1 MTKHARKIE
10 FDYIYKEPY
19 MSNYI
24 TEVITKEKATEFDT
38 YVTASPKASFMQM
51 STWADVKNNW
61 KWRGII
67 CRDKDGK
74 ICGTIAVLIR
84 KVPMLPYSLFY
95 CPRGPVCDLHDKE
108 VITVLIDAL
117 KKLGKEFRC
126 CDIKLDPD
134 VAVDDD
140 VFRKIAIDLGFKLMG
155 NTMSFETAQPRFV
168 FRLDVDGKTEDEV
181 MAAFHSKTRY
191 NIRVAIKKGV
201 TVEIKGPE
209 AAEEFHKI
217 MIETGTRDDFGIRS
231 ADYFGRMVTA
241 MGENARFYMA
251 YYEGKPI
258 AGSLALRC
266 GNKVWYLYGASSNE
280 SRNVM
285 PNYLVQ
291 WSMIQW
297 AIESGC
303 QIYDFRGVSG
313 FLDESN
319 PLFGIYKFKKGF
331 NGDLVEFIGEM
342 DLILKPLGFKF
353 VNLASSSIKKY
364 ARFKGA
370 FHKK

>member
-1 MTKHARKIE
+1 
-10 FDYIYKEPY
+10 
-19 MSNYI
+19 MSKYI
-24 TEVITKEKATEFDT
+24 TEVISKENAAEFDR

-67 CRDKDGK
+67 CKDADGN

-108 VITVLIDAL
+108 VFVALIDAL
-117 KKLGKEFRC
+117 KKLGKKFRC

-134 VAVDDD
+134 VPVDDD
-140 VFRKIAIDLGFKLMG
+140 AFRAFVTGLGFKLMG

-168 FRLDVDGKTEDEV
+168 FRLNVAGKTKDE
-181 MAAFHSKTRY
+181 MIASFHSKTRY
-191 NIRVAIKKGV
+191 NIRVAIKNNV
-201 TVEIKGPE
+201 TIEIKGPE
-209 AAEEFHKI
+209 GAEEFHKL

-231 ADYFGRMVTA
+231 TDYFKRMVAA
-241 MGENARFYMA
+241 MGENARIYMA
-251 YYEGKPI
+251 YYEGQPI

-266 GNKVWYLYGASSNE
+266 GNKVWYLYGASSNA

-303 QIYDFRGVSG
+303 EIYDFRGVSG

-319 PLFGIYKFKKGF
+319 PLYGIYRFKKGF

-342 DLILKPLGFKF
+342 DLILKPMGFKI
-353 VNLASSSIKKY
+353 VTLASTSIKKY

-370 FHKK
+370 LRKK